1 MPYAGAT
8 FMYLMS
14 SRKYGGGGEA
24 VTSNGW
30 RLKLGVGVS
39 PVIGTK
45 GTMPVELGFQTDS
58 GTDEHTSSSSRIY
71 LEVGFGAFLW
81 KKDAK

>member
-1 MPYAGAT
+1 
-8 FMYLMS
+8 MYLMNS
-14 SRKYGGGGEA
+14 SKYSVGEA

-58 GTDEHTSSSSRIY
+58 WTYDEHTSSSSRIY